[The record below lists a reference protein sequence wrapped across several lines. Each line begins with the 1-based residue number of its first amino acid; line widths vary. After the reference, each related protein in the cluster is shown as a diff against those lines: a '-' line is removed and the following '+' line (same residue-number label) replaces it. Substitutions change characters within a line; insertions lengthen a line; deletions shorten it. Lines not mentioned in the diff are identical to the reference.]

1 MNKTLSD
8 VNVILDVLQPAVPEN
23 LGKLAVFVKAETPP
37 TGDGGTTPQAGSVS
51 ASVQEFTDIEDLLAK
66 VSNADVQNIAKGY
79 FNQDSHGDELY
90 VISYSDLT
98 AALDS
103 YFGEGWEFGTVVGEE
118 ADSAVL
124 SNYVEGKGTKF
135 AVVGLEAT
143 DANVDAAETFKQTY
157 IGNKRT
163 IAFMA
168 GMGDETQY
176 AVGALIGKL
185 GNQTVGSITWK
196 FKTLNGVKAVDF
208 SKSQIDKLHKN
219 GIFTYVNKAGIDQTS
234 DGITIGNEFIDAL
247 HGDDWV
253 KASIETEV
261 QNLLSTSGKVTFD
274 SAGIAQIDGVVTGV
288 LQDATTNGIV
298 LIDAESGQGQ
308 YTVTAQSRADTPA
321 EDIAQRHYN
330 GLSFSYTRA
339 GAIHSVTV
347 HGTVA
352 L

>member
-1 MNKTLSD
+1 MNKSLSD
-8 VNVILDVLQPAVPEN
+8 VNVILDVLQPAIPEN
-23 LGKLAVFVKAETPP
+23 LGKLAVFVKSETAPS
-37 TGDGGTTPQAGSVS
+37 GDGETPQAASTS
-51 ASVQEFTDIEDLLAK
+51 ASIQAFTDVEELLNK
-66 VSNADVQNIAKGY
+66 VTNKDVQNLAKGY
-79 FNQDSHGDELY
+79 FNQSNHGEEFY

-98 AALDS
+98 AALDG
-103 YFGEGWEFGTVVGEE
+103 YFGEGWEFATVVGDE

-143 DANVDAAETFKQTY
+143 DANVEAAETFNQTY

-168 GMGDETQY
+168 GTGDDTKY

-185 GNQTVGSITWK
+185 GNETVGAITWK
-196 FKTLNGVKAVDF
+196 FKTLNGVKAIDF
-208 SKSQIDKLHKN
+208 TKAQIDKLHKN

-234 DGITIGNEFIDAL
+234 DGITIGGEFIDAL

-253 KASIETEV
+253 KASIENNV
-261 QNLLSTSGKVTFD
+261 QNLLTTSGKVTFD
-274 SAGIAQIDGVVTGV
+274 SSGIAQIDGVVTSV

-347 HGTVA
+347 HGTVS